1 MWLQSPPICC
11 LVRLEDDSES
21 ELHLPWW
28 VGSGDRSEA
37 ASRCGCVEVG
47 VVGAVQ
53 DVEHVPL
60 EAGLHAP
67 FGGEGLRQGG
77 VNLL

>member
-37 ASRCGCVEVG
+37 AGRCCCVEVG

-60 EAGLHAP
+60 EPALNTLL
-67 FGGEGLRQGG
+67 GEEGFCESRI
-77 VNLL
+77 NLL